1 MGAIWNQA
9 RGALP
14 YAAGDERTKS
24 GTTLEVRMAAV
35 VRVGPHRAGHGIK
48 KGTGD
53 VKRPYDGELLFSA
66 ELTST
71 EL

>member
-1 MGAIWNQA
+1 MNRDSSFVVQVGNA
-9 RGALP
+9 
-14 YAAGDERTKS
+14 TFC
-24 GTTLEVRMAAV
+24 GTTLAARMAAV
-35 VRVGPHRAGHGIK
+35 VRVGPHRAGHGVMQNRI
-48 KGTGD
+48 GD